1 MDTPKKLK
9 FLELDKSSLTE
20 FSSDR
25 TILRHDTFLSFMFD
39 LSNKIKVERRTVL
52 SFPQV
57 FGELGGLYEFLS
69 TFIFF
74 ILGRY

>member
-39 LSNKIKVERRTVL
+39 LSNKIKVETRTVL